1 MGEPESYWLQTAE
14 PLDYPALSEDRQ
26 VDVAVVGGGM
36 AGLCAAWE
44 IARTGRR
51 VAVLEADRIASATTG
66 HTTAK
71 LTALHTLVYGEI
83 RASRGAETAAQ
94 YARAQSEA
102 LEHVAGIIEEL
113 GLDCDFER
121 RPAYTYTRDDRQV
134 ARYRDEAVAASEAGL
149 AADFM
154 TPEGLPFS
162 TAGAVRVQE
171 QAQFHPYRFLQG
183 LAADIIARDGLIYEH
198 TRVMTGDSGTPC
210 RLKTDGGA
218 TVTADA
224 VLVTTGWPIF
234 DRPELLARLKPRR
247 ELVVAG
253 PIPAESDPG
262 GMFVTPEEGTRSVRS
277 APLDEGRRLLIVTG
291 ETHTG
296 GSGGIEKRY
305 QDLARWAAQFGM
317 DEVAYRWSAQDYS
330 TSDHVPFVGRYPGRD
345 GFWLAT
351 GFGGWGMT
359 NSVAAARLLTASVAD
374 GADGTGA
381 AADTGSGTST
391 GTGTGT
397 GGTLPD
403 WAAAFDPHRFHPM
416 SEVRSIAGVLGTT
429 ARNFVGRPGGAI
441 AVDTPADVRPG
452 EAAVLR
458 ISGEEVAV
466 YRDDQGE
473 LHAVGA
479 RCSHRGCRVGFN
491 DAERTWECPCHGSR
505 FDVSGAVL
513 QGPALQPLPHKTVPG
528 PSGTPDGGE
537 Q

>member
-1 MGEPESYWLQTAE
+1 MGAETESYWLQTAE
-14 PLDYPALSEDRQ
+14 PLDYPVLGEDRRG
-26 VDVAVVGGGM
+26 DVAVVGGGM

-44 IARTGRR
+44 IAKTGRR

-71 LTALHTLVYGEI
+71 LTGLHTLTYGEI

-94 YARAQSEA
+94 YGRAQSEA
-102 LEHVAGIIEEL
+102 LEHVAETIEEL

-121 RPAYTYTRDDRQV
+121 RAAYTYTRDEKQ
-134 ARYRDEAVAASEAGL
+134 APRYRDEAVAASEAGL
-149 AADFM
+149 AADFV

-162 TAGAVRVQE
+162 TEGAVRVQE

-183 LAADIIARDGLIYEH
+183 LAADIMARDGLIYEH
-198 TRVMTGDSGTPC
+198 TRVMTGDTGPQC

-218 TVTADA
+218 VVTADA
-224 VLVTTGWPIF
+224 VLVATGWPIF

-291 ETHTG
+291 ETHQPG
-296 GSGGIEKRY
+296 AGGIEKRY
-305 QDLARWAAQFGM
+305 QDLARWAEQFGLT
-317 DEVAYRWSAQDYS
+317 EVAYRWSAQDYS
-330 TSDHVPFVGRYPGRD
+330 TSDNVPFVGRYPGRD
-345 GFWLAT
+345 GYWLAT

-359 NSVAAARLLTASVAD
+359 NSVAAARLLAASVTDA
-374 GADGTGA
+374 TV
-381 AADTGSGTST
+381 
-391 GTGTGT
+391 
-397 GGTLPD
+397 PD
-403 WAAAFDPHRFHPM
+403 WAEAFDPHRFHPM
-416 SEVRSIAGVLGTT
+416 SEVKSIAGVLGST
-429 ARNFVGRPGGAI
+429 ARSFVTRPGGAI
-441 AVDTPADVRPG
+441 AVDSVDDVRAG

-466 YRDDQGE
+466 YRDDEGE

-491 DAERTWECPCHGSR
+491 EVERTWECPCHGSR
-505 FDVSGAVL
+505 FDVFGAVL
-513 QGPALQPLPHKTVPG
+513 QGPALQPLPRKTVPDA
-528 PSGTPDGGE
+528 SGTPQATHEGGDDR
-537 Q
+537 